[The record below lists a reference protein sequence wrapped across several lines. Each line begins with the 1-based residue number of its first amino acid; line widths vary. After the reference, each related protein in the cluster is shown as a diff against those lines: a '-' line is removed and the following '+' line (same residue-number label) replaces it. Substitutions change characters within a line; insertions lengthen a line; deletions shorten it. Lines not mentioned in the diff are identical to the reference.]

1 MIKTITSANQLP
13 DLNAKRNQISGSY
26 RTPMSLNRHL
36 KAICSGRFPIV
47 YKNFSITPIL
57 KIWNNLLLGS
67 GNLPTHRRF
76 VIENYK
82 KVVGRAKHIRVPTT
96 EPGLI
101 SVFERMYRITLPKVN
116 PVTAAD
122 VINSDKET
130 LELYCSEKD
139 INVSNDKAFAESL
152 EATLRSSSL
161 LGLRNQRFNLLTIEE
176 AFDNLRSNTS
186 SCYPLFIKKSDEE
199 ARDLAS
205 KFVKDVFSRKDSLDH
220 VLFLLWNEI
229 VTIFH
234 RITLKVD
241 PFRKG
246 ETKVTFTR
254 KIRQVFGVPFGPLVL
269 ETMFMN
275 RVIEH
280 LQRNSAL
287 FAFGLTRPQIS
298 KRIDKFF
305 VKSKTSGFKFVVS
318 GDLDSCD
325 STLSPK
331 LVLLFFSVLKS
342 LLRVPNSLSK
352 VYDALTYYLTYTPI
366 LAYDSEVKF
375 TVGGN
380 KSGMKTTTVL
390 NCFVLGLALNY
401 YAIRHYGRCYNAF
414 EVQIL
419 GDDFIC
425 AIKDKRDFEV
435 LVNCFKEL
443 GLKLNERKT
452 KIYSLED
459 QTLSFL
465 GFQWILVSGEY
476 VPEASDGWIIG
487 HCCYPE
493 RFIPQL
499 QGELRTVARMCSIIF
514 QIYRGRRIMD
524 NIWRFDKGLRQLFD
538 REGIRVNI
546 PVIIDDG
553 TVTGEVRTIQQYF
566 ASGWKLF

>member
-1 MIKTITSANQLP
+1 MIKSITSANQQP

-36 KAICSGRFPIV
+36 KAICSGQFPTV

-67 GNLPTHRRF
+67 GNLPIHRRY

-82 KVVGRAKHIRVPTT
+82 KVVGRAKHIRVPTS

-101 SVFERMYRITLPKVN
+101 EVFEKMYKITLPKVN
-116 PVTAAD
+116 PVTTAD
-122 VINSDKET
+122 VIDSDKET
-130 LELYCSEKD
+130 LGLYCSEKD
-139 INVSNDKAFAESL
+139 INVSNDVAFAKSL
-152 EATLRSSSL
+152 EATLRESSL
-161 LGLRNQRFNLLTIEE
+161 LSLRNQRFKLLTIEE
-176 AFDNLRSNTS
+176 AFNSLRSNTS
-186 SCYPLFIKKSDEE
+186 SCYPLFVKKSDEE
-199 ARDLAS
+199 ARDRAT

-220 VLFLLWNEI
+220 IMFHLWNEI

-241 PFRKG
+241 PFRPG

-254 KIRQVFGVPFGPLVL
+254 KIRQVFGLPFGPLVL

-280 LQRNSAL
+280 LQRKSMI
-287 FAFGLTRPQIS
+287 FAFGLTRPEIS
-298 KRIDKFF
+298 KRIERFF
-305 VKSKTSGFKFVVS
+305 EISKTSGFKIVVS

-325 STLSPK
+325 ASLSPK

-342 LLRVPNSLSK
+342 LLRVPSNLST

-380 KSGMKTTTVL
+380 KSGMKTTTVI

-401 YAIRHYGRCYNAF
+401 YAFRHYGRSYKPF

-425 AIKDKRDFEV
+425 AIKDKRDFDV
-435 LVNCFKEL
+435 LASCFQEL
-443 GLKLNERKT
+443 GLKLNKRKT
-452 KIYSLED
+452 KLYSLED
-459 QTLSFL
+459 QTLTFL
-465 GFQWILVSGEY
+465 GFQWISVKGEY

-493 RFIPQL
+493 RFIPHL
-499 QGELRTVARMCSIIF
+499 HGEIRTVARMCSIVF
-514 QIYRGRRIMD
+514 QIYRGRWIMD
-524 NIWRFDKGLRQLFD
+524 KIWRYDKGLRRLFE
-538 REGIRVNI
+538 REGIRVNV
-546 PVIIDDG
+546 PVIIDDSFA
-553 TVTGEVRTIQQYF
+553 TGEVRTIQQYF
-566 ASGWKLF
+566 SSGWKLF